1 MPDILSLLDT
11 YGVLLLFAVILF
23 KEIGVPVP
31 VPGDLLMLLAG
42 ARAAT
47 GNLDLWQVLLAATI
61 AGFVGA
67 FVQYFLARGPGRGII
82 YRFGKY
88 VGLTPTRLDKASA
101 SIKTRGW
108 VAIALA
114 RALPGLRIGAVAACG
129 LASVPL
135 GTFSIG
141 LLAGTI
147 LFVGFHTLLGFFAG
161 PGVGAVL
168 SNFNIPLLPVL
179 LILAIAGLIAWFF
192 IKRRQRATST
202 DDAVPALL
210 DWADACCP
218 VCLAAAALERRIMPT
233 ELQAASS

>member
-1 MPDILSLLDT
+1 MPDIPSLLDT
-11 YGVLLLFAVILF
+11 YGVLLLFAIILL
-23 KEIGVPVP
+23 KEIGIPVP
-31 VPGDLLMLLAG
+31 IPGDLLMLLAG

-47 GNLDLWQVLLAATI
+47 GNLALWEVLLAATI
-61 AGFVGA
+61 AGFAGA

-88 VGLTPTRLDKASA
+88 VGLTPARLDRASA
-101 SIKTRGW
+101 TIKSRGW

-135 GTFSIG
+135 ATFAIG

-161 PGVGAVL
+161 PGVGAIL
-168 SNFNIPLLPVL
+168 SNLNIPLLPLVL
-179 LILAIAGLIAWFF
+179 LLAIIGMVGWLI
-192 IKRRQRATST
+192 IKRRQRTLAA
-202 DDAVPALL
+202 DDGVLSVL

-218 VCLAAAALERRIMPT
+218 ACLAAAALEKRLVPIPA
-233 ELQAASS
+233 QPASS